1 MIIDTE
7 HTSALIGFVRASDPQ
22 TDHLKA
28 EVDNDFCTVM
38 LTTLD
43 ERPIR
48 NAKRLL
54 LVTSAR
60 ATNTGFAFEE
70 DGQTVAKWGTGPTL
84 IEPVT
89 GQVILKQ
96 IEDASVLTVA
106 PLTVGVLVLAS
117 QSVW

>member
-1 MIIDTE
+1 MSGPSR
-7 HTSALIGFVRASDPQ
+7 H
-22 TDHLKA
+22 
-28 EVDNDFCTVM
+28 
-38 LTTLD
+38 
-43 ERPIR
+43 
-48 NAKRLL
+48 AKRLL
-54 LVTSAR
+54 LVTTAR

-106 PLTVGVLVLAS
+106 PLTATGKRMGEFVAMQRANAGWSIPVGEPTTTWYLIEVTPR
-117 QSVW
+117 